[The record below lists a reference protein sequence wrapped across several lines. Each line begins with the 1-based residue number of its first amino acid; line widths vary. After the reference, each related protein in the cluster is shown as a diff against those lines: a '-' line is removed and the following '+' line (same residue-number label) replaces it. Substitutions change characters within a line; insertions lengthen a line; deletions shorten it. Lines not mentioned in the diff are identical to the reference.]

1 MERDFSTKNRII
13 EVSLKLFSEKGYDAV
28 GVQEIVNSCGITK
41 PTLYY
46 YFGSK
51 LGLLQEIINSYGG
64 EFYKQLLSS
73 GTYNGDFI
81 KNLSDI
87 VYATL
92 DFAKKFPEYFKF
104 HNALMFYPTDNEAYK
119 IHFELQ
125 KKINKI
131 FDDLFLNGTAQ
142 LGNMKGYELLFSR
155 NFQSLVLATAVSA
168 INGEQITDDT
178 IYRIVRAFL
187 YGVAN

>member
-1 MERDFSTKNRII
+1 MEKNTETKNFI
-13 EVSLKLFSEKGYDAV
+13 LNTATKLFAAKGFDGV
-28 GVQEIVNSCGITK
+28 GVQEICTESQITK

-104 HNALMFYPTDNEAYK
+104 HNALMFYPTDNEAFK

-131 FDDLFLNGTAQ
+131 FVKNLHSKFFALFLT
-142 LGNMKGYELLFSR
+142 
-155 NFQSLVLATAVSA
+155 
-168 INGEQITDDT
+168 
-178 IYRIVRAFL
+178 
-187 YGVAN
+187 